1 MAKLNYWERRE
12 AQDMYNYME
21 SAEKKADEIAQL
33 YLKTSRYIST
43 QADQIFDKY
52 KGKYGLSE
60 SEARRLLNE
69 IKDKTSLDEL
79 LQKLRD
85 GDSND
90 SRKELRKQL
99 ESAAYQ
105 ARLERLRQLQNQLD
119 FVMMRVYKQE
129 LQRNRSF
136 YTDFA
141 NEAYYREMYNIQQ
154 RAGAAFSFA
163 HISKDIIDEVINS
176 RWSGENYSSRIW
188 KNTKALA
195 QELKEQLLLELVT
208 GKTHR
213 EIANEIAN
221 KYAAGASRARRLIR
235 TESNYLAGEMSF
247 KAYAAAGIEKYMY
260 LAVLDLKTCTTC
272 CRTLDGKIFYT
283 KDKKVGVNCHP
294 MHPWCR
300 CTEIAV
306 LDEDWLK
313 DMTRKALDPK
323 THKKIDVPLTMS
335 YAQWYQKYAE
345 GNQDAKLEEKQIK
358 NRTEDE
364 KQWKKYK
371 KILGKDYVPDN
382 LDDFQKLK
390 YTDKQEYGVLKAQVK
405 GMSYYNRAIANE
417 PAITATVKN
426 VAKKVGADMAGI
438 EYRIKSKESYL
449 RKIRSNYNPN
459 GNEYEVKDI
468 LRYTYIASSDKL
480 TEVTLEAI
488 ESYRNMGYN
497 TDAIK
502 NYWLDKRNPYNGI
515 NTVVK
520 ATNGQKMELQ
530 YHTSESYSVK
540 DAMHG
545 LYEKWRVLDKSSL
558 EAVELRKQMNQMS
571 SCLEIPH
578 NISKVK

>member
-33 YLKTSRYIST
+33 YLKASRYIST

-69 IKDKTSLDEL
+69 LKDKTSLDEL

-90 SRKELRKQL
+90 SRKELKKQL

-163 HISKDIIDEVINS
+163 HISKDTIEEVINS

-195 QELKEQLLLELVT
+195 QELKGQLLLELVT

-213 EIANEIAN
+213 EIANEIAK

-260 LAVLDLKTCTTC
+260 LAVLDLKTCTSC

-306 LDEDWLK
+306 LDEEWLK

-335 YAQWYQKYAE
+335 YAQWYQKYVE
-345 GNQDAKLEEKQIK
+345 GNQDAKLEEKRIRNITSDRIQY
-358 NRTEDE
+358 
-364 KQWKKYK
+364 KKYQE
-371 KILGKDYVPDN
+371 ILGEEVPET
-382 LDDFQKLK
+382 LEKFQKMK
-390 YTDKQEYGVLKAQVK
+390 YNNTGNWELFRTYTRSVKNGMISPLSGFTNYQKIYGDIEKNVIGIKTSEGIEVK
-405 GMSYYNRAIANE
+405 GQSKHFMERVIGTMKDPKTGKPRSGVTIEGIKDALE
-417 PAITATVKN
+417 KPL
-426 VAKKVGADMAGI
+426 KVMPV
-438 EYRIKSKESYL
+438 RTSV
-449 RKIRSNYNPN
+449 N
-459 GNEYEVKDI
+459 GNKSQK
-468 LRYTYIASSDKL
+468 YIGKGGTVAINPDSGLLIQCNL
-480 TEVTLEAI
+480 TDVDYIRRI
-488 ESYRNMGYN
+488 EN
-497 TDAIK
+497 AKI
-502 NYWLDKRNPYNGI
+502 
-515 NTVVK
+515 
-520 ATNGQKMELQ
+520 
-530 YHTSESYSVK
+530 
-540 DAMHG
+540 
-545 LYEKWRVLDKSSL
+545 
-558 EAVELRKQMNQMS
+558 
-571 SCLEIPH
+571 
-578 NISKVK
+578 